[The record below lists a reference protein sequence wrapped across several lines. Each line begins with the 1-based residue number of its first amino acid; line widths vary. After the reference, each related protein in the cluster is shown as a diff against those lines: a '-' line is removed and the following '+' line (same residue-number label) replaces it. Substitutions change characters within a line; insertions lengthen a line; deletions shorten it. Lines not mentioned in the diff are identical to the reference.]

1 MAKIS
6 CIVVDDEPLAA
17 RLIESYVV
25 KTPFLGL
32 RGVFNSGSAAFT
44 FLQDNPVDLLFCDI
58 QMPGLN
64 GMELSRMLPAGT
76 RIIFTTAFS
85 EYAVEGF
92 KVRALDYLLKP
103 VSYEDFLASA
113 LKAKEYFDLMAVSSS
128 GKTFVPAS
136 VEPPGKQDTAA
147 SLSASQ
153 PAAPAVSSVAASP
166 AAAPAAIRS
175 IFVKTEYRLQQ
186 IDLDR
191 ITFIEGLKDYVKI
204 HLDDGTPP
212 VLSLM
217 RLKTLEDSLPS
228 DRFVRVHK
236 SFIVQTSRI
245 EAIERARIIIGKD
258 YIPIGETYQDTLFRA
273 LSGSALLPAD
283 KPVRH

>member
-25 KTPFLGL
+25 KTPFLDL

-113 LKAKEYFDLMAVSSS
+113 LKAKEYFDLMAASS
-128 GKTFVPAS
+128 GKTSVPAS
-136 VEPPGKQDTAA
+136 VEPHGKQDAAA
-147 SLSASQ
+147 SESASQ
-153 PAAPAVSSVAASP
+153 PAAPAS
-166 AAAPAAIRS
+166 IRS

-258 YIPIGETYQDTLFRA
+258 YIPIGETYQDALFRA

-283 KPVRH
+283 KPIRH